1 MRRVSLKKF
10 GFYLYQKRMHL
21 MHRIYASSLFQLM
34 NFIYLWDP
42 YTMKQQLHIII
53 GTSNHTWQANWDIGA
68 FLIKTHLALTQS
80 VENVYLGM
88 LKIKKLII
96 WQRQTCMAA
105 NEVYSNTYTLKLLL
119 KPALTEVQRLEKE
132 ATRTLSINSVGL
144 KTLSLLLSLV

>member
-1 MRRVSLKKF
+1 
-10 GFYLYQKRMHL
+10 
-21 MHRIYASSLFQLM
+21 M
-34 NFIYLWDP
+34 NFIYLWDS

-68 FLIKTHLALTQS
+68 FLIKTHLAPTQS

-144 KTLSLLLSLV
+144 KTYPFSSLWCKFHAYLIFFKGKLLVYMNSTI